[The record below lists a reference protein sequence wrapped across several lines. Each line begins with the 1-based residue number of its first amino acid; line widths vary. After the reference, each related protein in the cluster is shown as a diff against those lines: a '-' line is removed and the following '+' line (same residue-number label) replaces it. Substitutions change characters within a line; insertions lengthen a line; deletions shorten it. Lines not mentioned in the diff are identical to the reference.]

1 LLKVKLGDGLF
12 CLQDVAEVLS
22 YLLSALGTSNPD
34 LLPNFTTELL
44 YSYTCEFGHICSSF
58 LTT

>member
-1 LLKVKLGDGLF
+1 MNVQFDLADQ
-12 CLQDVAEVLS
+12 QDVAEVLS